1 MMSNVDG
8 IWRAVE
14 GPYKGLEAFT
24 ENDSD
29 FLFGRDEDRDRLVYS
44 LLSSRLSVLYGAKQ
58 VGKSSLLRAGVV
70 NALRR
75 KAVDRCAVVV
85 FDDWSSA
92 NVLES
97 LYSAIDRAF
106 EGIGVARQERPDSQ
120 PLSFIDRC
128 EHWTKCLGEGGRE
141 GELFI
146 LLDQFGEHLRNTG
159 INTKPGSF
167 DYEFAKAVSTRGL
180 PVNFL
185 IALRDDLLADLD
197 RYRSTI
203 PGLYSNLI
211 RLEALTSTQAW
222 QAIENPLFETYN
234 KRHPRQKI
242 GIEPQLVGAVLS
254 AVRFG
259 SGGDSAQRFESQ
271 VAGDDERFDV
281 GGLQLAMKAVW
292 EREIRNGSP
301 TLRYNTFEH
310 ELGGISGIKAQYV
323 KERFESFSPRERH
336 LSARVLDHLIAPG
349 GVGLLP
355 SNLARQ
361 AGVKRGELAA
371 LTEKLRTQKMIMA
384 GRGARPPRY
393 EMGYPILT
401 PAVIDW
407 VQNDFAERAQAE
419 KQLVSK
425 IERARWLF
433 EETSQLAA
441 LNVIINTSEDWLVRA
456 DNLEVSQDLED
467 NLRSRLE
474 TIVANLAQD
483 GELQGYKG
491 AVSSIAYGRDGSVIV
506 TGAEDGS
513 VTLWRICPAIQDPVV
528 CKDRHKTWIWALQV
542 SLDGKWLATGSD
554 DGTVVLWAV
563 SDEGLKYA
571 RLVVDSGPLVR
582 GLSFGPDS
590 SLLAIARDDGMVRLY
605 DLREGR
611 VLHAFKANSRAVR
624 CVEFSPDGLSLATGA
639 DDGTI
644 SLWDLNGNLLTRY
657 GDSECA
663 GFRHD
668 AAVWGVRFHPD
679 GKHLA
684 SCSQDHHIKL
694 WDLQLGREE
703 RTLSGHT
710 SWVLDIQFNSDG
722 SLLASGSE
730 DGTAR
735 LWDRRGNQIA
745 EFVHGA
751 PVNGIC
757 FSPDDLT
764 LATAAA
770 DCRVRV
776 WSVRQKAGPR
786 KPRRF
791 IHRNKPIL
799 LDVSFGIDGKLLATG
814 GTDNE
819 VQIWDKD
826 GKIRRPLEG
835 HKGWIMCVVFHPLKS
850 SSLAT
855 GSIDGTARL
864 WNIVD
869 GTDRTFDPGD
879 GPVWSVA
886 LSPDGRFLATGSNG
900 GKISRWDLHD
910 RKDAP
915 PQPFPSRH
923 GPVWSVRFS
932 PDGKS
937 MAAGCQDGSILTGDF
952 FAGDVTPLKGGHSG
966 QVLSLSFS
974 FSSKGRFLASS
985 SSEGRICIWDFNQKT
1000 LKWSEAL
1007 DAPIWSVTFS
1017 PNGDLLASGSVNRW
1031 VCLWNLKGKK
1041 VREYRTASPVR
1052 GLAFSRDGK
1061 WLAASCSDGTVRLW
1075 PTSDETFES
1084 LLIRAKDEWNKALKW
1099 PANGASGAVGESGIL
1114 TSAG

>member
-1 MMSNVDG
+1 MMSKVDP
-8 IWRAVE
+8 ISRVVE
-14 GPYKGLEAFT
+14 GPYRGLETFT

-58 VGKSSLLRAGVV
+58 VGKSSLLRAGVA

-75 KAVDRCAVVV
+75 KAVARCAVVV
-85 FDDWSSA
+85 FNDWSSA
-92 NVLES
+92 NVLQS
-97 LYSAIDRAF
+97 LCSAIDRAL
-106 EGIGVARQERPDSQ
+106 EGIGVACQQRPDSQ
-120 PLSFIDRC
+120 PLSLVDCC
-128 EHWTKCLGEGGRE
+128 EHWTKCIGEDGGE

-159 INTKPGSF
+159 INTEPGCF
-167 DYEFAKAVSTRGL
+167 DYELARAVSTPGL
-180 PVNFL
+180 PLNFL
-185 IALRDDLLADLD
+185 IAIRDDLLADLD
-197 RYRSTI
+197 RYGSTI

-211 RLEALTSTQAW
+211 RLEALTSMQAW
-222 QAIENPLFETYN
+222 QAIQSPLFETYN
-234 KRHPRQKI
+234 NRHPRQKI

-254 AVRFG
+254 AVRLG
-259 SGGDSAQRFESQ
+259 SGGDSAQSFESQ

-301 TLRYNTFEH
+301 TLRYKTFEH
-310 ELGGISGIKAQYV
+310 ELGGISGITAQYV
-323 KERFESFSPRERH
+323 KERFESFSSRERH
-336 LSARVLDHLIAPG
+336 LGARVLDHLITPG
-349 GVGLLP
+349 GMGLQL

-361 AGVKRGELAA
+361 TGVKEGELAA
-371 LTEKLRTQKMIMA
+371 LTEKLRAQKMIMA
-384 GRGARPPRY
+384 GRGGSSPRY
-393 EMGYPILT
+393 EMGYRILT
-401 PAVIDW
+401 PAVIEW
-407 VQNDFAERAQAE
+407 VQNDFAERARKE
-419 KQLVSK
+419 RQLASK
-425 IERARWLF
+425 IERAHWLF
-433 EETSQLAA
+433 EETSQLTA
-441 LNVIINTSEDWLVRA
+441 LNVIIDTSEDWVVRA
-456 DNLEVSQDLED
+456 GNLEVSQDLKD

-474 TIVANLAQD
+474 TIVGNLAQD

-491 AVSSIAYGRDGSVIV
+491 AVCSIAYGRDGSVIF

-513 VTLWRICPAIQDPVV
+513 VTLWRICPAIQGPVV
-528 CKDRHKTWIWALQV
+528 CKGRHKTWIWALRV

-571 RLVVDSGPLVR
+571 RSVVESGPLVR
-582 GLSFGPDS
+582 GLSFDPVA
-590 SLLAIARDDGMVRLY
+590 SLLAIASDDGMVRLY

-611 VLHAFKANSRAVR
+611 VLHAFKANSQAVR

-644 SLWDLNGNLLTRY
+644 SLWDLNGNSMTRY
-657 GDSECA
+657 GGSECA

-668 AAVWGVRFHPD
+668 AAVWGLRFHPD

-684 SCSQDHHIKL
+684 SCSQDHEIKL

-703 RTLSGHT
+703 RTLCGHT
-710 SWVLDIQFNSDG
+710 SWVLCIQFNSDG

-730 DGTAR
+730 DGSAR

-745 EFVHGA
+745 VFVHGA

-757 FSPDDLT
+757 FSPDGLT

-770 DCRVRV
+770 DCKVRV
-776 WSVRQKAGPR
+776 WRVREKAGPGN
-786 KPRRF
+786 PRRF
-791 IHRNKPIL
+791 IHPNKPIL
-799 LDVSFGIDGKLLATG
+799 LDVSIGIDGKSLTTG
-814 GTDNE
+814 GTDKEVHLWNE
-819 VQIWDKD
+819 NGELQRSLK
-826 GKIRRPLEG
+826 G
-835 HKGWIMCVVFHPLKS
+835 HGGWIMCVVFHPLDS

-855 GSIDGTARL
+855 SSIDGTARL
-864 WNIVD
+864 WNILD
-869 GTDRTFDPGD
+869 GTSRTFDPRD

-915 PQPFPSRH
+915 PQPFQGRH
-923 GPVWSVRFS
+923 GPVWSIRFS

-952 FAGDVTPLKGGHSG
+952 FAGDVTPLRGDYSG

-974 FSSKGRFLASS
+974 FSSRGRFLASS
-985 SSEGRICIWDFNQKT
+985 SSGGRICIWDFNQKT
-1000 LKWSEAL
+1000 LEWSEGL
-1007 DAPIWSVTFS
+1007 DAPIWSVTFN

-1031 VCLWNLKGKK
+1031 VCLWNLDGKK
-1041 VREYRTASPVR
+1041 VREYRAASPVR
-1052 GLAFSRDGK
+1052 GLTFSRDGK
-1061 WLAASCSDGTVRLW
+1061 WLAASCSDGTVRMW
-1075 PTSDETFES
+1075 PMSDETFES
-1084 LLIRAKDEWNKALKW
+1084 LLMRAKGEWNNALKW
-1099 PANGASGAVGESGIL
+1099 LANGASGALGASGIL
-1114 TSAG
+1114 TSVD